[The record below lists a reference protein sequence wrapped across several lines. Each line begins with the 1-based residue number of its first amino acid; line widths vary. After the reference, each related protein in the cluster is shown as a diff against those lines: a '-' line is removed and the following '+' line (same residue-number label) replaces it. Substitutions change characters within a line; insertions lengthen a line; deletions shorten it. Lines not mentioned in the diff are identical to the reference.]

1 MKIFPTSNYSFKIIG
16 EPVESLERLKRRT
29 QISESLSS
37 KITDKSFLGIITN
50 NSFRII
56 SSEIGKGTFCVL
68 NGEISNKNGT
78 VKIEI
83 NKAFQILL
91 SIILCLPIAGLIAQL
106 LSQEPNLAVVLIA
119 AATVQILMI
128 RFIFIELAFRR
139 LSKRSLSRLSDVL
152 DIESIE
158 KI

>member
-16 EPVESLERLKRRT
+16 EPVESLERLKRKT

-37 KITDKSFLGIITN
+37 KITDKSFLGIINN

-56 SSEIGKGTFCVL
+56 SSEIGKGAFCVL

-78 VKIEI
+78 VSIEI
-83 NKAFQILL
+83 NKTFQILL

-106 LSQEPNLAVVLIA
+106 FSQEPNLVVILITA
-119 AATVQILMI
+119 TTVQILMI

>member
-56 SSEIGKGTFCVL
+56 SSEIGKGAFCVL

-78 VKIEI
+78 IKIEI

-119 AATVQILMI
+119 TATVQILMI

>member
-56 SSEIGKGTFCVL
+56 SSEIGKGAFCVL

-119 AATVQILMI
+119 AATAQILMI

>member
-16 EPVESLERLKRRT
+16 ESAESLERLKRRT
-29 QISESLSS
+29 QISDSLSS
-37 KITDKSFLGIITN
+37 KITDKSFLGIINN

-56 SSEIGKGTFCVL
+56 SSEIGKGAFCVL
-68 NGEISNKNGT
+68 NGEIRDKNGT
-78 VKIEI
+78 VNVEI

-106 LSQEPNLAVVLIA
+106 FSQKPNLAVILIA
-119 AATVQILMI
+119 AAIVQILMI
-128 RFIFIELAFRR
+128 RFVFIELAFRR
-139 LSKRSLSRLSDVL
+139 LSKRSLNRLSDVL